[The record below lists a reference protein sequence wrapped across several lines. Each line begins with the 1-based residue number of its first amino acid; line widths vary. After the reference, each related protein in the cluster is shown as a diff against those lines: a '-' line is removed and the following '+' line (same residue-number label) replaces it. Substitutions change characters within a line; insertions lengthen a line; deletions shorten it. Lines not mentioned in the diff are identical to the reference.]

1 MKVEDVPEGYQHA
14 VVAAYIALGAAPG
27 GPDEIDIPSHNDL
40 AFILAAVIPAI
51 QAEALERAAAKLA
64 GIAEVTR
71 AAAQVLLA
79 AQNTAGA
86 ERRETQAVAYDAA
99 AAAIRALKESP

>member
-27 GPDEIDIPSHNDL
+27 GPDEIDIPSHNDV

-51 QAEALERAAAKLA
+51 QAEALERAA
-64 GIAEVTR
+64 V
-71 AAAQVLLA
+71 
-79 AQNTAGA
+79 
-86 ERRETQAVAYDAA
+86 VASNNGNYQS
-99 AAAIRALKESP
+99 AAAIRALKEGT